1 MFNFF
6 PMGAPAKGL
15 SDLACRYWEITPSIR
30 LSGPT
35 SFAPPIHYVRDH
47 GHEELNGDVDGLELD
62 ILIQINILRP

>member
-1 MFNFF
+1 MTDPLPVRTQDTAVFNFF

-35 SFAPPIHYVRDH
+35 SFAPPIHYVRPW
-47 GHEELNGDVDGLELD
+47 
-62 ILIQINILRP
+62 R